1 VIKSFGISPLLQADN
16 PQQMFGIKLLGV
28 CCKHH
33 SVTQLG
39 LIEVALLMKQQ
50 GLLQ

>member
-16 PQQMFGIKLLGV
+16 PQQMFGIKLLWV

-33 SVTQLG
+33 RVAQLG